1 MQQEVRNMQTE
12 EIKNED
18 RNKDKKR
25 VPGRNTPGEKTPGEG
40 TPSEKILRERLMALA
55 EDSCVRQKD
64 TTNGM
69 MAPEFLRVDPESATA
84 VFRYIVR
91 PWEANRVGGLH
102 GGVMASMLDHAC
114 GLTAT
119 AWLGHWAPTM
129 SMNIDYIRP
138 AEIGDRL
145 LAAAT
150 VVSFGRRL
158 IRMRGE
164 LRNEATGKVVAAC
177 SATFFNKED

>member
-1 MQQEVRNMQTE
+1 MQQEVKNMKNE
-12 EIKNED
+12 EIRKQDKNKNE
-18 RNKDKKR
+18 NK
-25 VPGRNTPGEKTPGEG
+25 TPGEKTPDVKTPGE
-40 TPSEKILRERLMALA
+40 EILRERLMALA
-55 EDSCVRQKD
+55 EDSCVRQKA

-84 VFRYIVR
+84 VFRYIIH

-102 GGVMASMLDHAC
+102 GGIMASMLDHAC

-150 VVSFGRRL
+150 VVSLGRRL